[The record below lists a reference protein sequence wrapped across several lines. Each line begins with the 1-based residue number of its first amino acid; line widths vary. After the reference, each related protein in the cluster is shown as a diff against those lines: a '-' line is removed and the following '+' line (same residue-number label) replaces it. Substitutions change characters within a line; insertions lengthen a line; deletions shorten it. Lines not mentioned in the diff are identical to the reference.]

1 MTMSSIHNIYAKP
14 ERNNNPHMPA
24 KDQLMVENK
33 MLANKVRELRAEV
46 ELLKAVIQDLDEE
59 YFNES

>member
-1 MTMSSIHNIYAKP
+1 
-14 ERNNNPHMPA
+14 MPT
-24 KDQLMVENK
+24 KGQLMIENK
-33 MLANKVRELRAEV
+33 MLAKKVRELRAEV

>member
-1 MTMSSIHNIYAKP
+1 MSNLYNPYTKP
-14 ERNNNPHMPA
+14 KNENPHMPA
-24 KDQLMVENK
+24 KDQLMIENK
-33 MLANKVRELRAEV
+33 MLAKKVRELRAEV

>member
-1 MTMSSIHNIYAKP
+1 MSNLYNPYTKP
-14 ERNNNPHMPA
+14 SKDTNPHMPA
-24 KDQLMVENK
+24 KDQVIIENK
-33 MLANKVRELRAEV
+33 MLAKKVRELRAEI

>member
-1 MTMSSIHNIYAKP
+1 MSNLYNPYTKP
-14 ERNNNPHMPA
+14 NKDTNPHMPA
-24 KDQLMVENK
+24 KDQVILENK
-33 MLANKVRELRAEV
+33 MLAKKVRELRAEV

>member
-1 MTMSSIHNIYAKP
+1 MSNLYNPYTKP
-14 ERNNNPHMPA
+14 NKDTNPHMPA
-24 KDQLMVENK
+24 KDQLMIENK
-33 MLANKVRELRAEV
+33 MLAKKVRELRAEV

>member
-1 MTMSSIHNIYAKP
+1 MSNLYNPYTKP
-14 ERNNNPHMPA
+14 KKEENPHMPA
-24 KDQLMVENK
+24 KDQVILENK
-33 MLANKVRELRAEV
+33 MLAKKVRELRAEI

>member
-1 MTMSSIHNIYAKP
+1 
-14 ERNNNPHMPA
+14 
-24 KDQLMVENK
+24 
-33 MLANKVRELRAEV
+33 MLAKKVRELRAEV